1 VVDFAL
7 VSVLLTLMFLG
18 VVQVALAVHVRNT
31 LVDAA
36 GEGARAGALAGR
48 DPSDGIEVT
57 RDLVTAA
64 VSARFAEDVRASV
77 EPVTGGELV
86 VVTVEAPLP
95 VIGLVGPRSLEVT
108 GRALREGG

>member
-1 VVDFAL
+1 M
-7 VSVLLTLMFLG
+7 SVLLALMFLG

-48 DPSDGIEVT
+48 TPSDGVVVT
-57 RDLVTAA
+57 RGLIAAA
-64 VSARFAEDVRASV
+64 VSPRFADDVRAST
-77 EPVTGGELV
+77 EPVPGGELV

-95 VIGLVGPRSLEVT
+95 VIGLIGPRSLEVS

>member
-1 VVDFAL
+1 M
-7 VSVLLTLMFLG
+7 SVLLTLLFLG

-36 GEGARAGALAGR
+36 GEGARAGALVGR
-48 DPSDGIEVT
+48 EPSDGVEVT
-57 RDLVTAA
+57 RDLVAAA
-64 VSARFAEDVRASV
+64 VSPRFAEDVSASV
-77 EPVTGGELV
+77 APVAGGELV
-86 VVTVEAPLP
+86 IVTVEAPLP